1 LQHAFFAVDLL
12 QVFAAVL
19 LQQAFLEAVLL
30 QVLAAVLLQVL
41 AAVLLQQA
49 FLEAV
54 LLHAFLAQ
62 AVLVHFALFLQHFL
76 SAITTPAES
85 ITVRTRRINFF
96 ILILFM
102 ILHKGNGF
110 WAFECQ

>member
-1 LQHAFFAVDLL
+1 VLTSAIPFFLQHAFLAVDLL

-30 QVLAAVLLQVL
+30 QVLAAVLLQ
-41 AAVLLQQA
+41 QA

-54 LLHAFLAQ
+54 LLHAFFAQ

-76 SAITTPAES
+76 SAITIPAES

-110 WAFECQ
+110 